1 MRTGHLL
8 ALAAVTFATAACS
21 AAGGETSRQEP
32 DTTPRPRL
40 SVPDA
45 DRTKPA
51 SCGDSWLAGSTGRVT
66 TDRGEVVVD
75 ATVAYC
81 AYKSDNSVCLPW
93 VKTEA
98 GGWYSVLVDEPHR
111 CVKRLS
117 VRVIPPAGRRLSEA
131 YCAPPLG
138 APGGVLDLSADLR
151 LYTLDAPKSLP
162 PLGDP
167 TVARTVSFA
176 DGLELTFAPDDMIE
190 GDQYDKLSAG
200 ALADAER
207 PCFLPDG
214 LSMDALYV
222 FGPAMNVSVFAGRP
236 KVKFKLPNP
245 KGLPEGT
252 AVELFVLGGSAS
264 QLDADR
270 PIEEGEFTPAGLGR
284 VEGGRIVPSPGSE
297 LSVLSVVGYR
307 RR

>member
-1 MRTGHLL
+1 MRRGHRLVL
-8 ALAAVTFATAACS
+8 ACVTLATAACS
-21 AAGGETSRQEP
+21 SACGETSGQEP

-40 SVPDA
+40 SLPDA
-45 DRTKPA
+45 ERAKPA
-51 SCGDSWLAGSTGRVT
+51 SCGDTWLAGSTGRVT
-66 TDRGEVVVD
+66 TDRGEVLVG

-81 AYKSDNSVCLPW
+81 AYTSESATCLPW
-93 VKTEA
+93 VRTEA
-98 GGWYSVLVDEPHR
+98 GGWYSLLVQEPHR

-151 LYTLDAPKSLP
+151 LTTLDAPTSLP

-167 TVARTVSFA
+167 TVVRTVAFA

-200 ALADAER
+200 AVTDAER
-207 PCFLPDG
+207 PCFLPEG
-214 LSMDALYV
+214 LSMDALYA
-222 FGPAMNVSVFAGRP
+222 FGPAMNVGVFAGRP
-236 KVKFKLPNP
+236 KVRFKLPNP

-252 AVELFVLGGSAS
+252 VVELFVLGGSAS

-270 PIEEGEFTPAGLGR
+270 PIEEGAFTPAGLGH
-284 VEGGRIVPSPGSE
+284 VEGGRVVPSPGGE